1 MQVVSHDLLQSFQVL
16 EERLSYCFIFCR
28 FRSKRLRGEEFANDA
43 ELSID
48 RQSGLINVIRRS
60 NSQLP
65 QQGFCVTMLRVVMEG
80 IVNPVPPDI
89 IRLLTECSDY
99 HAAMRLRQ
107 RR

>member
-1 MQVVSHDLLQSFQVL
+1 
-16 EERLSYCFIFCR
+16 
-28 FRSKRLRGEEFANDA
+28 
-43 ELSID
+43 
-48 RQSGLINVIRRS
+48 
-60 NSQLP
+60 
-65 QQGFCVTMLRVVMEG
+65 MLRVVVEG